1 MVLQRVHPED
11 LAFTHQMIE
20 RASSTGTDFDFE
32 HRLLMQDG
40 AVRYVHVVGRAVR
53 DQAGDLEFIGSVMDT
68 TAAKRAEE
76 RLAKAQSDLAH
87 AARVTTL
94 GELAASL
101 AHEINQPLTAIAT
114 SGGACL
120 RWLGRDPP
128 DFDAARQAVSRIVR
142 DAHHAGD
149 VIRSL
154 RALAVKSEP
163 KFTKLD
169 LNGAI
174 QEVLVLTRSD
184 LHGHGVA
191 LNTDLFADLRPVV
204 ADKVQIQQVLLNLI
218 TNGIDAMA
226 EVTDRPKMLRI
237 TAHPDQADSVRI
249 GVEDTGKGFDP
260 ATADQIFAPFY
271 TTKSTGMGMG
281 LAICKT
287 IVEAH
292 GGQLW
297 ASPSRMASFSSSVC
311 RPTAVPRIN
320 EQFSQAAS
328 GFDFCCKRIG
338 FCTKSY
344 FKKSLFRATDLRWH
358 QSGSGTEK
366 QAVPS

>member
-1 MVLQRVHPED
+1 
-11 LAFTHQMIE
+11 
-20 RASSTGTDFDFE
+20 
-32 HRLLMQDG
+32 
-40 AVRYVHVVGRAVR
+40 
-53 DQAGDLEFIGSVMDT
+53 
-68 TAAKRAEE
+68 
-76 RLAKAQSDLAH
+76 
-87 AARVTTL
+87 
-94 GELAASL
+94 
-101 AHEINQPLTAIAT
+101 
-114 SGGACL
+114 
-120 RWLGRDPP
+120 
-128 DFDAARQAVSRIVR
+128 
-142 DAHHAGD
+142 
-149 VIRSL
+149 
-154 RALAVKSEP
+154 
-163 KFTKLD
+163 
-169 LNGAI
+169 
-174 QEVLVLTRSD
+174 
-184 LHGHGVA
+184 
-191 LNTDLFADLRPVV
+191 
-204 ADKVQIQQVLLNLI
+204 
-218 TNGIDAMA
+218 
-226 EVTDRPKMLRI
+226 MLRI

-281 LAICKT
+281 LAIYKT